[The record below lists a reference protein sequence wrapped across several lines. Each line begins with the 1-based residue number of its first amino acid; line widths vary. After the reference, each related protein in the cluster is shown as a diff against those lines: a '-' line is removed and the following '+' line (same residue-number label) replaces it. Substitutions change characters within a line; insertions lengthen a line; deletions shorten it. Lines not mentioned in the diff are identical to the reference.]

1 MITFLIPW
9 AARIVGPKLARPAVY
24 ATLVILLICLLG
36 VGKCTYDQRIIEQHD
51 TRQALK
57 QSEADRKADQVVA
70 KQRRS
75 DDARIIQEAE
85 ELERITE
92 NATNDMARQLDRH
105 HCIRMQQQARR
116 DGRQSPAC

>member
-1 MITFLIPW
+1 MITFLIPL
-9 AARIVGPKLARPAVY
+9 ATRIVGPKLARPVIYAVF
-24 ATLVILLICLLG
+24 AVLLISLLG
-36 VGKCTYDQRIIEQHD
+36 IGKCTYDRHIIAQHD

-75 DDARIIQEAE
+75 DDVRIIQEVE

-92 NATNDMARQLDRH
+92 NATDDMARQLARH